1 MASSLILATLTAGLV
16 GLAPPSVDLQRNVL
30 LVAEDCGDAAARV
43 VAETGGQLL
52 SAKPAPNGTACV
64 ITVLVQGKGS
74 ERPRRVRVKVP
85 I

>member
-1 MASSLILATLTAGLV
+1 MTSSLILAALTV
-16 GLAPPSVDLQRNVL
+16 GLTGLGPHPIDLQRHVQ
-30 LVAEDCGDAAARV
+30 LVADDCGEAAARV

-52 SAKPAPNGTACV
+52 SAKPAPDGNGCV
-64 ITVLVQGKGS
+64 IIVLVQGQGS